1 MLKKITFFT
10 VHQAPHNTFIFEGL
24 KDDYNLEIFYL
35 NEKLSQY
42 NWNKTDFY
50 FPGSYSKSIF
60 KYFKASY
67 NSDLSIISGWH
78 SKKYILLFIF
88 LKLFKKKYAI
98 YTDLD
103 ILSFKKYG
111 FLKKLM
117 LQKAPYIF
125 VTGKYGET
133 FLRRYLKKKN
143 TFNFPY
149 GVKSSDNKYILKHNN
164 YRISEI
170 NKSNKIVVFISNRFI
185 ARKGYDMVIQLLK
198 DLVTNNLSN
207 KFHFRIAGNG
217 DLYHNVKKEISSID
231 IQADFLSYIN
241 YENYI
246 FEMLNCDIYL
256 QCSNFE
262 PYGIPPIDAFLSG
275 KIVVA
280 TSKIY
285 SIYDIYDLHGTVYE
299 FKYKNQLQLFEYFKQ
314 FCFDKTLFYSNNKYL
329 SITEPFLFKAIHKA
343 TLKSIL

>member
-10 VHQAPHNTFIFEGL
+10 VHQAPHNSFIFEGL
-24 KDDYNLEIFYL
+24 KDDYSLEIFYL
-35 NEKLSQY
+35 KEKLNQY
-42 NWNKTDFY
+42 NWEKTDFY

-60 KYFKASY
+60 KYLKSSY

-78 SKKYILLFIF
+78 SKKYILLYIF
-88 LKLFKKKYAI
+88 LKIFNKKYAI

-103 ILSFKKYG
+103 ILSLKKYG
-111 FLKKLM
+111 FIKKLI
-117 LQKAPYIF
+117 LKNAPYIF

-133 FLRRYLKKKN
+133 FLRRYLKKSN

-149 GVKSSDNKYILKHNN
+149 GVKASDNEVILKHNKF
-164 YRISEI
+164 RSSEI
-170 NKSNKIVVFISNRFI
+170 NKSKKIVVFISNRFI
-185 ARKGYDMVIQLLK
+185 VRKGYDMVIQLLR
-198 DLVTNNLSN
+198 DLVSSNLADR
-207 KFHFRIAGNG
+207 FHFRIAGNG
-217 DLYHNVKKEISSID
+217 ELYNDVKNEIVSID
-231 IQADFLSYIN
+231 VQTDFLSYIN

-246 FEMLNCDIYL
+246 LEMLNCDIYL

-275 KIVVA
+275 KIIVA

-285 SIYDIYDLHGTVYE
+285 SIYDIYDLQGSVYE

-314 FCFDKTLFYSNNKYL
+314 FSFDTKIFYSNNLYL
-329 SITEPFLFKAIHKA
+329 SFTDPFLFKGIHKA
-343 TLKSIL
+343 TLNSII